1 MKKWKWPVV
10 LAVQIGT
17 MLLWGVA
24 LALCEWLGAVG
35 YAVAAWGL
43 SPVAGLVSAYRAV
56 RRGLLNYAAW
66 IAPPLG
72 MLAGNWIC
80 WRTSMKHVFKALI
93 RFYQVA
99 ISPYRPRC
107 CNYIPTC
114 SQYALEAIE
123 KYGALKGGW
132 LAFKRIL
139 RCNPF
144 HKGGYD
150 PVP

>member
-1 MKKWKWPVV
+1 
-10 LAVQIGT
+10 
-17 MLLWGVA
+17 
-24 LALCEWLGAVG
+24 
-35 YAVAAWGL
+35 
-43 SPVAGLVSAYRAV
+43 
-56 RRGLLNYAAW
+56 
-66 IAPPLG
+66 
-72 MLAGNWIC
+72 
-80 WRTSMKHVFKALI
+80 MKHVLKALI
-93 RFYQVA
+93 RFYQTA
-99 ISPYRPRC
+99 ISPYRLRC

-123 KYGALKGGW
+123 KYGAWKGGW